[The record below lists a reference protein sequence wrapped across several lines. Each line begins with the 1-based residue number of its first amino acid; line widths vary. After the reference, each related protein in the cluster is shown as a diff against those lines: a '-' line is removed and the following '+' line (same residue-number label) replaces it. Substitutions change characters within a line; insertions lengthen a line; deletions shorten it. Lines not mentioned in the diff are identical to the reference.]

1 MKGFLIILFQNLFF
15 LNKSLHAIAF
25 LGYLIH
31 YQWTKFQCHRN
42 QEQKDLL
49 HEQFKNYKNI
59 LLNLTKKS
67 MENYYTEYFRRNKNN
82 LMKIW
87 PGIKCDS
94 HKKT

>member
-1 MKGFLIILFQNLFF
+1 
-15 LNKSLHAIAF
+15 
-25 LGYLIH
+25 
-31 YQWTKFQCHRN
+31 
-42 QEQKDLL
+42 
-49 HEQFKNYKNI
+49 
-59 LLNLTKKS
+59 